1 MNAIE
6 RREIEWAC
14 ERLCRQYCLY
24 SDTSDWDAMAATF
37 AENAVFVRPTMP
49 DTEHMGKADI
59 LAAFRKRPPITV
71 QHQLHNVLIDV
82 VSPTE
87 ATGHCALSFLMAP
100 GNDEP
105 LPRVGGPIHF
115 GEFRD
120 RFVLTSDGWKF
131 AERRGRL
138 VLKTA

>member
-1 MNAIE
+1 MNPTE
-6 RREIEWAC
+6 RMLIEWAC

-24 SDTSDWDAMAATF
+24 SDASDWDAMAVAF
-37 AENAVFVRPTMP
+37 ADDAVFVRPTMP
-49 DTEHMGKADI
+49 DTEYKGKADI

-71 QHQLHNVLIDV
+71 QHQLHNILIDV
-82 VSPTE
+82 QSPTQ
-87 ATGHCALSFLMAP
+87 ASGVCTLSFLMAP
-100 GNDEP
+100 GTDEA

-120 RFVLTSDGWKF
+120 RFVLAKDGWKF
-131 AERRGRL
+131 SERRGRL